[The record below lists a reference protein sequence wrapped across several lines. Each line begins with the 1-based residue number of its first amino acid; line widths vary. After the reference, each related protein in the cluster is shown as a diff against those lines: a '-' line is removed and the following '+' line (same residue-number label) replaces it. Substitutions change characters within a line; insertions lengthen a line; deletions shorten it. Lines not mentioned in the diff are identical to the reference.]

1 VRAVRQG
8 GVDPA
13 LDQARIDPVQDAME
27 TAAPQARDEPAAGR
41 EAAIGRDEMTAAR
54 FLVQASAGLK
64 PTGRPRPGPG
74 EADGP

>member
-1 VRAVRQG
+1 
-8 GVDPA
+8 
-13 LDQARIDPVQDAME
+13 
-27 TAAPQARDEPAAGR
+27 
-41 EAAIGRDEMTAAR
+41 MTAAR